1 MAVVPPLSE
10 PLSDPPVRLRL
21 SSPAEVVAAVPYLI
35 GFTPERSV
43 VVLCLAAKQLGLTMR
58 LDIDMPGDE
67 LRDLVLARLKGDGAD
82 TAVIVLFD
90 PPASSGSRRPG
101 AQLAKSLIRAVRR
114 DGLHV
119 QDALGIRE
127 GRFWSYLCSNPG
139 CCPPEGRPVPP
150 SGDADHSRVA
160 ATFVALGSAPM
171 SSREQLAASVTVTDA
186 RRVELAPIYEQ
197 ALARPAAHPIDRWW
211 TAVERYTAGPPRPGS
226 ALTPAE
232 AARLVVSLRAV
243 AVRDE
248 VLSWTTGDEVTG
260 VLAVLRELAPQALPP
275 YDAQLLATLAWAAYS
290 FGDGALAAVALER
303 ALRAEP
309 DHSLARLLM
318 LALEAGVTPEQLRTI
333 SRAVSGFLDG
343 PEFPDAR

>member
-10 PLSDPPVRLRL
+10 PLSEPPVRLRL
-21 SSPAEVVAAVPYLI
+21 SSPAEVVAAVPYLV

-43 VVLCLAAKQLGLTMR
+43 VVLCLSAKQLGLTMR
-58 LDIDMPGDE
+58 LDIDMPGEE
-67 LRDLVLARLKGDGAD
+67 LRDLVLARLKGDAAD

-90 PPASSGSRRPG
+90 PPSSGSRRPG
-101 AQLAKSLIRAVRR
+101 APLAKSLARAIRR

-127 GRFWSYLCSNPG
+127 GRFWSYLCSNPE

-160 ATFVALGSAPM
+160 ATFVALGSAPL
-171 SSREQLAASVTVTDA
+171 SSRDELAASVTVTDA
-186 RRVELAPIYEQ
+186 RRGELAPRYEQ

-211 TAVERYTAGPPRPGS
+211 TVVQRYTTGPPRPGG
-226 ALTPAE
+226 ALTSAE
-232 AARLVVSLRAV
+232 AARLVVSLRDV

-248 VLSWTTGDEVTG
+248 VLSWTTGDELTG

-309 DHSLARLLM
+309 GHSLARLLM
-318 LALEAGVTPEQLRTI
+318 LALEGGVSPEQLRTI
-333 SRAVSGFLDG
+333 SRAVSGFLGG